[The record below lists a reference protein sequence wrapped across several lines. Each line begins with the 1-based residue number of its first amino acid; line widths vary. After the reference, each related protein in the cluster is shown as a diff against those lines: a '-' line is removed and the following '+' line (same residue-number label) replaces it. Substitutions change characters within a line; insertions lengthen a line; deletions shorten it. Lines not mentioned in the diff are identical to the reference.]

1 MGMNTGKSNVRN
13 PGVRSP
19 GVLYPKSARKKIEG
33 VMPCGLSP
41 SFNCAA
47 KFLRLSGS
55 IWRQNKLDGRGWQVA
70 STRFPVESC
79 ARLCKRRFLDEF
91 QEPTYEGGGFSADC
105 IEF

>member
-1 MGMNTGKSNVRN
+1 VYVAPVYLCRKSE
-13 PGVRSP
+13 
-19 GVLYPKSARKKIEG
+19 RKKIEG

-55 IWRQNKLDGRGWQVA
+55 IWGQNKPDGRGWQEA

-79 ARLCKRRFLDEF
+79 ARLCKRRFLCEF
-91 QEPTYEGGGFSADC
+91 QEPSYEGGGFSADC